1 MLNRQVRVMEQFESL
16 PSTEYINIIFSML
29 KSFTVGNMQL
39 LQELDIL
46 LIVFFMNKA
55 LKYYHYVMFCIR
67 LYVDIVQCRK

>member
-46 LIVFFMNKA
+46 LIVF
-55 LKYYHYVMFCIR
+55 L
-67 LYVDIVQCRK
+67 